1 MITNFQKMKTDKS
14 IPFWL
19 VPQVFGTNVR
29 PPIWDPPTAPQVRL
43 MVNLGLARGRRAKR
57 RARRALR
64 MIKKQ
69 MSDPDGAAFHE
80 EVART
85 LVEYVG
91 DRFNRAPSGLT
102 YELADELLAGR
113 GIDES
118 ARRRFRS
125 CLETCDF
132 ARFVPSSSKA
142 ERRAEVLNEAVAL
155 IDTLE
160 RAW

>member
-1 MITNFQKMKTDKS
+1 MAS
-14 IPFWL
+14 
-19 VPQVFGTNVR
+19 G
-29 PPIWDPPTAPQVRL
+29 
-43 MVNLGLARGRRAKR
+43 LGAEDDLRGFLPASVQGRTV
-57 RARRALR
+57 
-64 MIKKQ
+64 
-69 MSDPDGAAFHE
+69 AFHE

-102 YELADELLAGR
+102 YELADELLTGR
-113 GIDES
+113 GIDETL
-118 ARRRFRS
+118 RRRFRS

-132 ARFVPSSSKA
+132 ARFVPSSAKA
-142 ERRAEVLNEAVAL
+142 ERRAEVLTEAVDL